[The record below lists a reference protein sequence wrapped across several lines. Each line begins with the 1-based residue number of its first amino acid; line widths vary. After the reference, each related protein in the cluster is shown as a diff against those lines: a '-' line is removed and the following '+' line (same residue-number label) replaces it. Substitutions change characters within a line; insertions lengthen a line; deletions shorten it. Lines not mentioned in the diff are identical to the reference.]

1 MLIEMNMKKIILL
14 FITML
19 SAGYTSTYSQFTK
32 SQIEELTAFGISEAI
47 EPKNTAVIRRAY
59 EITEPLKEGDY
70 IQNVCAIFDD
80 VFRNWN
86 YQLDPGGLEYFEKA
100 GVSVYTYSGDCD
112 DYATL
117 MISLIKS
124 IGGEGRVVCVSGHAY
139 PELYLGRD
147 MTDDELDAVK
157 NSINRYYENKSS
169 RTRANFLNYHIDAN
183 ETVWLNLDYQERY
196 PGGRFVEYSRDAE
209 HLVIYPDGSF
219 ELAYLN
225 K

>member
-1 MLIEMNMKKIILL
+1 MKKTILL
-14 FITML
+14 IFAALQICSL
-19 SAGYTSTYSQFTK
+19 NVSAQFTK
-32 SQIEELTAFGISEAI
+32 SQMDELTAFGISAAI
-47 EPKNTAVIRRAY
+47 EPANTSVIKRAN
-59 EITEPLKEGDY
+59 EITEAYKNGDY
-70 IQNVCAIFDD
+70 IENICAIFDD
-80 VFRNWN
+80 VYRNWN
-86 YQLDPGGLEYFEKA
+86 YQRDPGGMEYFEKA
-100 GVSVYTYSGDCD
+100 GVSVYTYTGDCD

-157 NSINRYYENKSS
+157 NSINRYYENKGS
-169 RTRANFLNYHIDAN
+169 RTRANFLNYHTDVN
-183 ETVWLNLDYQERY
+183 RTVWLNLDYQERH

>member
-1 MLIEMNMKKIILL
+1 MKKTILL
-14 FITML
+14 IFAALQICTL
-19 SAGYTSTYSQFTK
+19 SVSAQFTK
-32 SQIEELTAFGISEAI
+32 SQIDELTAMGVSAAI
-47 EPKNTAVIRRAY
+47 EPENTAVRNKAKELTEAY
-59 EITEPLKEGDY
+59 RDKDF
-70 IQNVCAIFDD
+70 IQNVCAIFDN

-86 YQLDPGGLEYFEKA
+86 YERDPGGMEYFEKA
-100 GVSVYTYSGDCD
+100 GVSVYTYTGDCD

-124 IGGEGRVVCVSGHAY
+124 LGGDGRVVCVSGHAY
-139 PELYLGRD
+139 PELYLGRNIS
-147 MTDDELDAVK
+147 DDEIQ
-157 NSINRYYENKSS
+157 SIQDRINDYYESKGS
-169 RTRANFLNYHIDAN
+169 RTRAGFLNYHTDTN
-183 ETVWLNLDYQERY
+183 GKVWLNLDYQERY